1 MKVSFSYENK
11 EFKKHSDFV
20 NKFIKL
26 LQREFPLKNNLKIF
40 FLNQKKG
47 EMSTGSRRS
56 DNVIKVLVG
65 DRMNRDIMRT
75 LAHEWVHEHQMGV
88 LNREKG
94 PDIGGQNEDEANAFA
109 GRLVKM
115 FEKEN
120 PNYEPKMYES
130 RGIEKKLNLL
140 TEEILLTEKTII

>member
-26 LQREFPLKNNLKIF
+26 LQREFPLKNDLKIF

-75 LAHEWVHEHQMGV
+75 LAHEWVHEHQMDV
-88 LNREKG
+88 LNRKKD
-94 PDIGGQNEDEANAFA
+94 PT
-109 GRLVKM
+109 LVVKM
-115 FEKEN
+115 
-120 PNYEPKMYES
+120 KMRRTPLLEDLLKCL
-130 RGIEKKLNLL
+130 KKKIQITNLKCMKV
-140 TEEILLTEKTII
+140 EELKKN